1 MSAMKMFER
10 ESADN
15 VERPVRER
23 VAIGAIAPAAG
34 AARGATKKPAGPT
47 PSAHGTQNTVYLKIR
62 LCIYMYLLGL

>member
-23 VAIGAIAPAAG
+23 DAIRGDRAG
-34 AARGATKKPAGPT
+34 RGARGASRKNPRVQ
-47 PSAHGTQNTVYLKIR
+47 AHGTQNTVYLKIR

>member
-23 VAIGAIAPAAG
+23 DAIRGSRRPRRAG
-34 AARGATKKPAGPT
+34 RIRKNPRVQ
-47 PSAHGTQNTVYLKIR
+47 AHGTQNTVYLKIR